1 MNPFDWID
9 LIVNVGN
16 LSDID
21 SRKIKLRQNLLLF
34 VSILLA
40 LSSLF
45 IMPDNAFGNL
55 NLTKALLMVLIS
67 FFIMVIVSFILFKF
81 KILIELSLSV
91 FGFYAVLTMMFY
103 FSVIIFMFNN

>member
-9 LIVNVGN
+9 LLVNVGN

-21 SRKIKLRQNLLLF
+21 AKKIKLRQNLLLF

-45 IMPDNAFGNL
+45 IMPDNAFENL
-55 NLTKALLMVLIS
+55 KLGTVLLMVLIS
-67 FFIMVIVSFILFKF
+67 FFIMAICSFILFKF

-91 FGFYAVLTMMFY
+91 FGLYAVLTMMFY
-103 FSVIIFMFNN
+103 FSVIAFVFNY